1 MSFKKQHNDDT
12 KTKISASMKDAW
24 RRVQSSNGAP
34 APSDD
39 GQGPPVIDETAVIGW
54 LNTLD
59 DTRFQEFL
67 KRYAVPRVNRIRERQ
82 SSQ

>member
-1 MSFKKQHNDDT
+1 MNKGQRHSDDT
-12 KTKISASMKDAW
+12 KTKLSQSMRDAW

-34 APSDD
+34 APSAD
-39 GQGPPVIDETAVIGW
+39 GQGPPVMDETAVQGW
-54 LNTLD
+54 LDALD

-82 SSQ
+82 SDG